1 MQSEYR
7 ILDDKRGE
15 LSVSFTEQEFQA
27 AMQSVYRENARHFD
41 VPGFRKGKAPIGVA
55 LRMYGE
61 STLYD
66 DAIQELLDSALPGLV
81 REHEIEA
88 VASPE
93 LDVEEIGYRKG
104 FTAKLFYT
112 LPPDV
117 ELGEYKGITVYAEET
132 EISDEALNARLE
144 QVQKENARWIPVEGR
159 PIEEGDRVNL
169 DYEGF
174 HNDVAFDGG
183 SATGHNLDIGSDS
196 FIPGFED
203 ALIGLNIGDEK
214 DIELTFP
221 EEYHSEE
228 LAGEDVIFK
237 VKINS
242 VLEKELP
249 EMDDDFAMDVSEFD
263 TFDEYREDI
272 KREMIEHQE
281 EHRQSD
287 LTEQMLEKIVDQAK
301 IDVPEV
307 MIEQEIDREIQQ
319 QDMQFRQYGMN
330 FQQFIEMT
338 GQSMDEIRNN
348 LRANADRTIR
358 TGLVLDKIREIE
370 GIEPSQEEM
379 DEELQSFSEQYGMT
393 VENLKSQFADNE
405 DTLYIDLKRRMT
417 LDFLKEHRIELDEA
431 PVEEEVKVD
440 VSSED
445 SEKENNESE
454 ETDAE

>member
-7 ILDDKRGE
+7 ILDEKQGE

-27 AMQSVYRENARHFD
+27 AMQNAYREKARHFD

-66 DAIQELLDSALPGLV
+66 DAIQELLDTALPGLV

-93 LDVEEIGYRKG
+93 LNVEEIGYRKG
-104 FTAKLFYT
+104 FTAKLIYT
-112 LPPDV
+112 LPPEV
-117 ELGEYKGITVYAEET
+117 ELGEYKGISVYAEKA
-132 EISDEALNARLE
+132 EISDDALNARLE
-144 QVQKENARWIPVEGR
+144 QVQKENARWIPVEDR
-159 PIEEGDRVNL
+159 SIETGDRVNL

-183 SATGHNLDIGSDS
+183 TATGHNLDIGSNS

-203 ALIGLNIGDEK
+203 ALIGLNVGDEK

-221 EEYHSEE
+221 EEYHSED

-237 VKINS
+237 VKVNS

-249 EMDDDFAMDVSEFD
+249 ELNDDFAMDVSEFD
-263 TFDEYREDI
+263 TFEEYREDI
-272 KREMIEHQE
+272 KREMVEHQE

-287 LTEQMLEKIVDQAK
+287 LTEQMLQKIVDQAK
-301 IDVPEV
+301 IDVPEI

-330 FQQFIEMT
+330 FQQFVEMT
-338 GQSMDEIRNN
+338 GQSMDEIRKN
-348 LRANADRTIR
+348 LRANAERSIR
-358 TGLVLDKIREIE
+358 TGLVLDKIREVE
-370 GIEPSQEEM
+370 AIEPTQEDM
-379 DEELQSFSEQYGMT
+379 DEELQNFSEQYGMT
-393 VENLKSQFADNE
+393 VDSLKSQFADNE
-405 DTLYIDLKRRMT
+405 DALYVDLKRRLTM
-417 LDFLKEHRIELDEA
+417 DFLKEHRIELDEA
-431 PVEEEVKVD
+431 PVDEEVNVEVPEEESEAD
-440 VSSED
+440 DSED
-445 SEKENNESE
+445 VA
-454 ETDAE
+454 AE

>member
-7 ILDDKRGE
+7 ILDEKQGE

-27 AMQSVYRENARHFD
+27 AMQNAYRENAGHFD

-66 DAIQELLDSALPGLV
+66 DAIQELLDTALPGLV

-93 LDVEEIGYRKG
+93 LNVEEIGYRKG
-104 FTAKLFYT
+104 FTAKLIYT
-112 LPPDV
+112 LPPEV
-117 ELGEYKGITVYAEET
+117 ELGEYKGISVYAEKA
-132 EISDEALNARLE
+132 EISDDALNARLE
-144 QVQKENARWIPVEGR
+144 QVQKENARWIPVEDR
-159 PIEEGDRVNL
+159 SIETGDRVNL

-183 SATGHNLDIGSDS
+183 TATGHNLDIGSNS

-203 ALIGLNIGDEK
+203 ALIGLNVGDEK

-221 EEYHSEE
+221 EEYHSED

-237 VKINS
+237 VKVNS

-249 EMDDDFAMDVSEFD
+249 ELDDDFAMDVSEFD
-263 TFDEYREDI
+263 TFEEYREDI
-272 KREMIEHQE
+272 KREMVEHQE

-287 LTEQMLEKIVDQAK
+287 LNEQMLQKIVDQAK
-301 IDVPEV
+301 IDVPEI

-330 FQQFIEMT
+330 FQQFVEMT
-338 GQSMDEIRNN
+338 GQSMDEIRKN
-348 LRANADRTIR
+348 LRANAERSIR
-358 TGLVLDKIREIE
+358 TGLVLDKIREVE
-370 GIEPSQEEM
+370 AIEPTQEDM
-379 DEELQSFSEQYGMT
+379 DEELQNFSEQYGMT
-393 VENLKSQFADNE
+393 VDSLKSQFADNE
-405 DTLYIDLKRRMT
+405 DALYVDLKRRLTM
-417 LDFLKEHRIELDEA
+417 DFLKEHRIELDEA
-431 PVEEEVKVD
+431 PVDEEVNVEVPEEESEAD
-440 VSSED
+440 DSED
-445 SEKENNESE
+445 VA
-454 ETDAE
+454 AE

>member
-7 ILDDKRGE
+7 ILDEKQGE

-27 AMQSVYRENARHFD
+27 AMQNAYRENARHFD

-66 DAIQELLDSALPGLV
+66 DAIQELLDTALPSLV

-93 LDVEEIGYRKG
+93 LNVGEIGYRKG
-104 FTAKLFYT
+104 FTAKLIYT
-112 LPPDV
+112 LPPEV
-117 ELGEYKGITVYAEET
+117 ELGEYKGISVYAEKA
-132 EISDEALNARLE
+132 EISDDALNARLE
-144 QVQKENARWIPVEGR
+144 QVQKENARWIPVEDR
-159 PIEEGDRVNL
+159 SIETGDRVNL

-183 SATGHNLDIGSDS
+183 TATGHNLDIGSNS

-203 ALIGLNIGDEK
+203 ALIGLNVGDEK

-221 EEYHSEE
+221 EEYHSED

-237 VKINS
+237 VKVNS

-249 EMDDDFAMDVSEFD
+249 ELDDDFAMDVSEFD
-263 TFDEYREDI
+263 TFEEYREDI
-272 KREMIEHQE
+272 KREMVEHQE

-287 LTEQMLEKIVDQAK
+287 LTEQMLQKIVDQAK
-301 IDVPEV
+301 IDVPEI

-330 FQQFIEMT
+330 FQQFVEMT
-338 GQSMDEIRNN
+338 GQSMDEIRKN
-348 LRANADRTIR
+348 LRANAERSIR
-358 TGLVLDKIREIE
+358 TGLVLDKIREVE
-370 GIEPSQEEM
+370 AIEPTQEDM
-379 DEELQSFSEQYGMT
+379 DEELQNFSEQYGMT
-393 VENLKSQFADNE
+393 VDSLKSQFADNE
-405 DTLYIDLKRRMT
+405 DALYVDLKRRLTM
-417 LDFLKEHRIELDEA
+417 DFLKEHRIELDEA
-431 PVEEEVKVD
+431 PVDEEVNVEVPEEESEAD
-440 VSSED
+440 DSED
-445 SEKENNESE
+445 VA
-454 ETDAE
+454 AE

>member
-7 ILDDKRGE
+7 ILDEKQGE

-27 AMQSVYRENARHFD
+27 AMQNAYRENARHFD

-66 DAIQELLDSALPGLV
+66 DAIQELLDTALPSLV

-93 LDVEEIGYRKG
+93 LNVEEIGYRKG
-104 FTAKLFYT
+104 FTAKLIYT
-112 LPPDV
+112 LPPEV
-117 ELGEYKGITVYAEET
+117 ELGEYKGISVYAEKA
-132 EISDEALNARLE
+132 EISDDALNARLE
-144 QVQKENARWIPVEGR
+144 QVQKENARWIPVEDR
-159 PIEEGDRVNL
+159 SIETGDRVNL

-183 SATGHNLDIGSDS
+183 TATGHNLDIGSNS

-203 ALIGLNIGDEK
+203 ALIGLNVGDEK

-221 EEYHSEE
+221 EEYHSED

-237 VKINS
+237 VKVNS

-249 EMDDDFAMDVSEFD
+249 ELDDDFAMDVSEFD
-263 TFDEYREDI
+263 TFEEYREDI
-272 KREMIEHQE
+272 KREMVEHQE

-287 LTEQMLEKIVDQAK
+287 LTEQMLQKIVDQAK
-301 IDVPEV
+301 IDVPEI

-330 FQQFIEMT
+330 FQQFVEMT
-338 GQSMDEIRNN
+338 GQSMDEIRKN
-348 LRANADRTIR
+348 LRANAERSIR
-358 TGLVLDKIREIE
+358 TGLVLDKIREVE
-370 GIEPSQEEM
+370 AIEPTQEDM
-379 DEELQSFSEQYGMT
+379 DEELQNFSEQYGMT
-393 VENLKSQFADNE
+393 VDSLKSQFADNE
-405 DTLYIDLKRRMT
+405 DALYVDLKRRLTM
-417 LDFLKEHRIELDEA
+417 DFLKEHRIELDEA
-431 PVEEEVKVD
+431 PVDEEVNVEVPEEESEAD
-440 VSSED
+440 DSED
-445 SEKENNESE
+445 VA
-454 ETDAE
+454 AE

>member
-7 ILDDKRGE
+7 ILDEKQGE

-27 AMQSVYRENARHFD
+27 AMQNAYRENARHFD

-66 DAIQELLDSALPGLV
+66 DAIQELLDTALPGLV

-93 LDVEEIGYRKG
+93 LNVEEIGYRKG
-104 FTAKLFYT
+104 FTAKLIYT
-112 LPPDV
+112 LPPEV
-117 ELGEYKGITVYAEET
+117 ELGEYKGISVYAEKA
-132 EISDEALNARLE
+132 EISDDALNARLE
-144 QVQKENARWIPVEGR
+144 QVQKENARWIPVEDR
-159 PIEEGDRVNL
+159 SIETGDRVNL

-183 SATGHNLDIGSDS
+183 TATGHNLDIGSNS

-203 ALIGLNIGDEK
+203 ALIGLNVGDEK

-221 EEYHSEE
+221 EEYHSED

-237 VKINS
+237 VKVNS

-249 EMDDDFAMDVSEFD
+249 ELDDDFAMDVSEFD
-263 TFDEYREDI
+263 TFEEYREDI
-272 KREMIEHQE
+272 KREMVEHQE

-287 LTEQMLEKIVDQAK
+287 LTEQMLQKIVDQAK
-301 IDVPEV
+301 IDVPEI

-330 FQQFIEMT
+330 FQQFVEMT
-338 GQSMDEIRNN
+338 GQSMDEIRKN
-348 LRANADRTIR
+348 LRANAERSIR
-358 TGLVLDKIREIE
+358 TGLVLDKIREVE
-370 GIEPSQEEM
+370 AIEPTQEDM
-379 DEELQSFSEQYGMT
+379 DEELQNFSEQYGMT
-393 VENLKSQFADNE
+393 VDSLKSQFADNE
-405 DTLYIDLKRRMT
+405 DALYVDLKRRLTM
-417 LDFLKEHRIELDEA
+417 DFLKEHRIELDEA
-431 PVEEEVKVD
+431 PVDEEVNVEVPEEESEAD
-440 VSSED
+440 DSED
-445 SEKENNESE
+445 VA
-454 ETDAE
+454 AE

>member
-7 ILDDKRGE
+7 ILDEKQGE

-27 AMQSVYRENARHFD
+27 AMQNAYRENARHFD

-66 DAIQELLDSALPGLV
+66 DAIQELLDTALPGLV

-93 LDVEEIGYRKG
+93 LNVEEIGYRKG
-104 FTAKLFYT
+104 FTAKLIYT
-112 LPPDV
+112 LPPEV
-117 ELGEYKGITVYAEET
+117 ELGEYKGISVYAEKA
-132 EISDEALNARLE
+132 EISDDALNARLE
-144 QVQKENARWIPVEGR
+144 QVQKENARWIPVEDR
-159 PIEEGDRVNL
+159 SIETGDRVNL

-183 SATGHNLDIGSDS
+183 TATGHNLDIGSNS

-203 ALIGLNIGDEK
+203 ALIGLNVGDEK

-221 EEYHSEE
+221 EEYHSED

-237 VKINS
+237 VKVNS

-249 EMDDDFAMDVSEFD
+249 ELNDDFAMDVSEFD
-263 TFDEYREDI
+263 TFEEYREDI
-272 KREMIEHQE
+272 KREMVEHQE

-287 LTEQMLEKIVDQAK
+287 LTEQMLQKIVDQAK
-301 IDVPEV
+301 IDVPEI

-330 FQQFIEMT
+330 FQQFVEMT
-338 GQSMDEIRNN
+338 GQSMDEIRKN
-348 LRANADRTIR
+348 LRANAERSIR
-358 TGLVLDKIREIE
+358 TGLVLDKIREVE
-370 GIEPSQEEM
+370 AIEPTQEDM
-379 DEELQSFSEQYGMT
+379 DEELQNFSEQYGMT
-393 VENLKSQFADNE
+393 VDSLKSQFADNE
-405 DTLYIDLKRRMT
+405 DALYVDLKRRLTM
-417 LDFLKEHRIELDEA
+417 DFLKEHRIELDEA
-431 PVEEEVKVD
+431 PVDEEVNVEVPEEESEAD
-440 VSSED
+440 DSED
-445 SEKENNESE
+445 VA
-454 ETDAE
+454 AE